1 MSVRR
6 EEGGASVLVV
16 AASGAVVAVLAGAL
30 AVTATVRDV
39 HRARA
44 AADLAALAAAAGTAD
59 GGSVDC
65 ASANAVAARNGAT
78 LAACGALSRRV
89 GRRRGLV
96 PVVRSGPASA
106 WLPREVSARARA
118 GTVAA
123 DAGRRVG

>member
-1 MSVRR
+1 MTVRR
-6 EEGGASVLVV
+6 EQGGASVLVV
-16 AASGAVVAVLAGAL
+16 AASGAVVAVLASVL
-30 AVTATVRDV
+30 AVTATVREV

-44 AADLAALAAAAGTAD
+44 AADLAALAAAAGTAA
-59 GGSVDC
+59 GGPVDC
-65 ASANAVAARNGAT
+65 TSANAVAARNGAT
-78 LAACGALSRRV
+78 LAACGALSDGSAV
-89 GRRRGLV
+89 VAVSV

>member
-6 EEGGASVLVV
+6 EDGGASVLVV

-44 AADLAALAAAAGTAD
+44 AADLAALAAAAGHGD

-65 ASANAVAARNGAT
+65 ASAHAVAARNGAT
-78 LAACGALSRRV
+78 LAACGPRADGSAV
-89 GRRRGLV
+89 VTVVV

-118 GTVAA
+118 GMVAA
-123 DAGRRVG
+123 DPGPGVG

>member
-1 MSVRR
+1 MNDRR

-16 AASGAVVAVLAGAL
+16 AASGAVVAVLTGAL
-30 AVTATVRDV
+30 AVAATVRDV

-44 AADLAALAAAAGTAD
+44 AADLAALAAAAGGAD

-65 ASANAVAARNGAT
+65 ASALGVAARNGAT
-78 LAACGALSRRV
+78 LAACGALTDGSAV
-89 GRRRGLV
+89 VTVSV

-118 GTVAA
+118 GMVD
-123 DAGRRVG
+123 DAGRGVG